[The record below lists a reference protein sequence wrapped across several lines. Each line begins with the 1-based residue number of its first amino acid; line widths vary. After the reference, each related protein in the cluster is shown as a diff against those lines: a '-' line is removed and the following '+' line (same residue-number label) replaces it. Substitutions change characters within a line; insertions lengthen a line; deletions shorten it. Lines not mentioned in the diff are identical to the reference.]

1 MYEGKS
7 MASPLSVENWF
18 GYIHLQLL
26 VPGHESCIGPG
37 PDPFA
42 SSESRRKLT
51 MELISALLVS
61 SAPTI
66 TLFNY
71 PYGTHSSEGKGDR
84 GKRTSDCPRTRDLRS
99 NAEFQP
105 RKPWRLV
112 ESLRPPLLLC
122 TGHRWSLSSN
132 T

>member
-1 MYEGKS
+1 

-61 SAPTI
+61 SVPTI

-71 PYGTHSSEGKGDR
+71 PYGTYRSEEEGDR
-84 GKRTSDCPRTRDLRS
+84 GKRTSDR
-99 NAEFQP
+99 A
-105 RKPWRLV
+105 
-112 ESLRPPLLLC
+112 
-122 TGHRWSLSSN
+122 
-132 T
+132 